1 MKTDLYS
8 EKGTKLSTRVD
19 LPGDVFEIDPNE
31 AALKQYIH
39 VYQTN
44 QRRGTVK
51 TKTRSEVSG
60 GGRKPWRQKG
70 TGRARHG
77 STRSPIWIGGG
88 IAHGP
93 QPRKFA
99 LSVPKKIAKLALR
112 SALSLK
118 AKEGKIKL
126 LEGLSFEVPKASAAA
141 KLLGKLKLG
150 KRILVVIPGQDE
162 NLYRSF
168 RNLEGVE
175 VRATQNLNAYDV
187 VLARDLVLLRGSIGK
202 IEERLGKKET
212 GGKSGKTGGAKSF
225 SSKSPKKEI
234 KKNPVKGTRK
244 KTTKPGK
251 EQAKAKN

>member
-19 LPGDVFEIDPNE
+19 LPGDVFGIDPNE

-150 KRILVVIPGQDE
+150 TRIL
-162 NLYRSF
+162 
-168 RNLEGVE
+168 E

-212 GGKSGKTGGAKSF
+212 GGKSGKTGGAKSS